1 MPLEGKTALI
11 TGSGRNIG
19 RATALMLAKEGVNV
33 VVNARSN
40 QAEVD
45 AVADEVRALGV
56 RALPVLA
63 DVADK
68 SAVDSMVGRALEEFG
83 GVDILMSNVAIRPH
97 RPFLEV
103 TDDEWVR
110 IRSVILDGAIYCS
123 QAAIPSMV
131 ENGWGRVIF
140 MTGSGTYRGG
150 GNRAHVSAAKMG
162 LAGLAR
168 SLAMEM
174 APHNITVNVI
184 SPGTIDTVHEASWY
198 PEGVPES
205 RANSEVPLGRAGF
218 PDEIAAACRYL
229 ASDDGAYVTGQTL
242 HVNGGLF
249 LGW

>member
-19 RATALMLAKEGVNV
+19 RATALTLAKQGVNI

-45 AVADEVRALGV
+45 AVAEEVRALGV

-63 DVADK
+63 DVADRA
-68 SAVDSMVGRALEEFG
+68 AVDSMAAQAVEEFG
-83 GVDILMSNVAIRPH
+83 GIDILISNVAIRPH

-103 TDDEWVR
+103 TDDEWVH
-110 IRSVILDGAIYCS
+110 IRSIIQDGAIYCS
-123 QAAIPSMV
+123 QAAMPSMV
-131 ENGWGRVIF
+131 EKGWGRVIY

-150 GNRAHVSAAKMG
+150 NNRAHVSAAKMG

-168 SLAMEM
+168 SLALEM

-205 RANSEVPLGRAGF
+205 RAHSEVPLGRAGW
-218 PDEIAAACRYL
+218 PDEIAGACRYL
-229 ASDDGAYVTGQTL
+229 VSDEGAYVTGQTL